1 MTKRRW
7 PDAAAMLEQVGR
19 GVIDDRMVAAPDD
32 EETATLKKR
41 ARAAARSRTR
51 ADRTTPG
58 SRESAAAN
66 RPAVRPA
73 S

>member
-1 MTKRRW
+1 MSAVKKRGW

-32 EETATLKKR
+32 AETAALKKH
-41 ARAAARSRTR
+41 ARAAARRRAQAARTK
-51 ADRTTPG
+51 PG
-58 SRESAAAN
+58 NRESTAA
-66 RPAVRPA
+66 

>member
-1 MTKRRW
+1 MVRKRGW

-19 GVIDDRMVAAPDD
+19 GVIDDRMIAAPDD

-41 ARAAARSRTR
+41 ARAAARDRAR
-51 ADRTTPG
+51 ADRTTSG
-58 SRESAAAN
+58 SQEPTAA
-66 RPAVRPA
+66 

>member
-1 MTKRRW
+1 VSAVKKRGW

-32 EETATLKKR
+32 AETATLKRR
-41 ARAAARSRTR
+41 ARAAERRRAR

-58 SRESAAAN
+58 NKETTAAT
-66 RPAVRPA
+66 
-73 S
+73 